1 MATRV
6 LECAEPRGVLCAVAV
21 KVHTMNAIELL
32 NQAFGRHL
40 VTQTGDAVADAQG
53 ALSSGHAMAKG
64 GAKQRIAS
72 GWAIIKLAG
81 ATMQFRLAATGITYL
96 DKTTRYQAFADLL
109 DNWDGT
115 PAILMEFDKK
125 PVPVGNLFITYDLR
139 AVRVC
144 SPKGVETF
152 DYTVEPEKDGC
163 KTHKVLFKQRKK
175 GTAT

>member
-1 MATRV
+1 
-6 LECAEPRGVLCAVAV
+6 
-21 KVHTMNAIELL
+21 MNAIELL
-32 NQAFGRHL
+32 NQTFGRHL
-40 VTQTGDAVADAQG
+40 VPQTGDAVADAQA

-64 GAKQRIAS
+64 GTKQRIAS
-72 GWAIIKLAG
+72 GWAIIKPDG
-81 ATMQFRLAATGITYL
+81 ATLQFKLAAKGIKYADKTRYEAFAELL
-96 DKTTRYQAFADLL
+96 DK
-109 DNWDGT
+109 WDGT

-144 SPKGVETF
+144 SAKGVETF

-175 GTAT
+175 GAAK